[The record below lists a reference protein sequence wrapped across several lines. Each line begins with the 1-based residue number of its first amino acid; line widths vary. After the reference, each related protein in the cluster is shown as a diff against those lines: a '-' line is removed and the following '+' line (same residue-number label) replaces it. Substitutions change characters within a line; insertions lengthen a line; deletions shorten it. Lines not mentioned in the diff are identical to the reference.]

1 MSPFSVSSLCVNLIV
16 LFLYDDTLCNE
27 LPRHPVNQWRMFC
40 SIPKT
45 ESSQLSNVFID
56 KLYKPLL
63 VSKLK
68 ILLLFEKTCEL
79 KCSGLIGCN
88 HIVVSDTTE
97 IPAVRN
103 DHRGQSDR

>member
-1 MSPFSVSSLCVNLIV
+1 MIHCH
-16 LFLYDDTLCNE
+16 TLCNE
-27 LPRHPVNQWRMFC
+27 VPRYPVNQWRMFC

-45 ESSQLSNVFID
+45 ESSQLSNMFID
-56 KLYKPLL
+56 KLFKPLL

-68 ILLLFEKTCEL
+68 ILSLFEKTCEL
-79 KCSGLIGCN
+79 KFSGLIGCY

-103 DHRGQSDR
+103 DHRGQSDRS

>member
-1 MSPFSVSSLCVNLIV
+1 MMIHC
-16 LFLYDDTLCNE
+16 DTLGNE

-45 ESSQLSNVFID
+45 ESSQLSNMFIV

-68 ILLLFEKTCEL
+68 ILSLFEKTCEL
-79 KCSGLIGCN
+79 KCSGLRGCYY
-88 HIVVSDTTE
+88 IVVSDTTE

-103 DHRGQSDR
+103 DHIGQSDR